1 MHLKKYSFMVFA
13 VLVISCGGM
22 LTSCSLERGDGNYP
36 LEGQLILSESGRPFL
51 VCGNDSVEKQYVL
64 LYDRT
69 EDGSLFSNIPSG
81 SVILIY
87 GLLKNG
93 DISSYANIYSSEIT
107 ITEESQ
113 ELTATDIIEVDYLDK
128 LYSQREES
136 TVE

>member
-1 MHLKKYSFMVFA
+1 M
-13 VLVISCGGM
+13 
-22 LTSCSLERGDGNYP
+22 
-36 LEGQLILSESGRPFL
+36 ILSESGRPFL

-69 EDGSLFSNIPSG
+69 EDGSLLSNIPSG

-87 GLLKNG
+87 GLLKDG

-107 ITEESQ
+107 ITEESE

-128 LYSQREES
+128 LYSQSEDS